1 MAPAIARHPGSRLLG
16 VASSS
21 AARARVFAEAHEVER
36 AYESYASLLNDDD
49 IDVVLITTPNG
60 LHAEQVIAA
69 AAAGKHVLC
78 DKPLATSV
86 ADAERA
92 VDACRDAGVKLGI
105 NFEFRHAQP
114 FIDLREVIR
123 AGTIGNVQTVHIES
137 CGGVVPLA
145 GWHTDPEL
153 AWLGVT
159 ANTGVHI
166 YDLLRF
172 LFGAELSEVV
182 AMMDVSRRAA
192 EEMETTSLA
201 LLRLDN
207 GVLAHVAASQS
218 SPQPVND
225 FVIHGSAGRI
235 DSRGLGSLARLL
247 RSGVPQIKV
256 DIATDQGV
264 ETREYDVSDVF
275 ERSVA
280 AFAQAVA
287 DDSEPSPSGT
297 DGLISVAVLEA
308 IVKSARDGMI
318 VAPRSEVAE
327 WQ

>member
-1 MAPAIARHPGSRLLG
+1 MAPAIARHPDSRLLG

-21 AARARVFAEAHEVER
+21 AARARVFAETHGIER
-36 AYESYASLLNDDD
+36 AYESYASLLDDND
-49 IDVVLITTPNG
+49 IDIVLITTPNG
-60 LHAEQVIAA
+60 LHAEQVIEA
-69 AAAGKHVLC
+69 AAAGKHILC

-86 ADAERA
+86 ADAQQA
-92 VDACRDAGVKLGI
+92 VEACRDAGVKLGI

-114 FIDLREVIR
+114 FIDIRDVIR
-123 AGTIGNVQTVHIES
+123 AGTIGEVQTVHIES

-145 GWHTDPEL
+145 GWHTDPDL

-172 LFGAELSEVV
+172 LLGTEVYELVV
-182 AMMDVSRRAA
+182 MMDVGRRAA
-192 EEMETTSLA
+192 AEMETTSLA

-207 GVLAHVAASQS
+207 GALAHVAASQS

-225 FVIHGSAGRI
+225 FVIHGSGGRI

-247 RSGVPQIKV
+247 RSGTPQV
-256 DIATDQGV
+256 EVRVTTDRGV
-264 ETREYDVSDVF
+264 ETRDYDVSDVF

-287 DDSEPSPSGT
+287 SDSEPSPSGV
-297 DGLISVAVLEA
+297 DGLISVGVLEA
-308 IVKSARDGMI
+308 VVKSARDGI
-318 VAPRSEVAE
+318 VVTPRVEVAE